1 MQNKRLRFFFGI
13 ILLLIAYTL
22 SARNLVDQSG
32 DISSFDCRL
41 YSSFQSGEMREW
53 EKVMTEMKGIY
64 SRKPSVDLLF
74 TLTQTQYGYIGYLIG
89 SKKSKEARI
98 LIAVAEKNIDTM
110 LKHKPDWADAI
121 ALKAALVAY
130 NISLSPYKAP
140 ILGPR
145 SMNLI
150 GEALTISKNSLQANI
165 EKGNAF
171 HYAPSMFGGD
181 PVEATTFYT
190 KAIAL
195 MEKQQA
201 EKQICSWLYL
211 NTLTQLALAY
221 EKSNQTQMADATYR
235 RILFIAP
242 NFKWVREQ
250 LYPNFKR
257 KHSK

>member
-1 MQNKRLRFFFGI
+1 MQIKILRFFSLI
-13 ILLLIAYTL
+13 ILVLLASTL
-22 SARNLVDQSG
+22 SANNIIDRSG
-32 DISSFDCRL
+32 DENIYDCRL
-41 YSSFQSGEMREW
+41 YSSFQSGEMKEW
-53 EKVMTEMKGIY
+53 EKVMDEMKEIY
-64 SRKPSVDLLF
+64 SRKPSVELLF
-74 TLTQTQYGYIGYLIG
+74 ALTHTQYGFIGYLIG
-89 SKKSKEARI
+89 SKKNKEARS
-98 LIAVAEKNIDTM
+98 LIAIAEKNIDTM
-110 LKHKPDWADAI
+110 LKQKPDWADVI

-140 ILGPR
+140 VLGPR

-165 EKGNAF
+165 EKGNAS

-195 MEKQQA
+195 MEKQQTD
-201 EKQICSWLYL
+201 KQICSWLYL

-242 NFKWVREQ
+242 NFKWVREE